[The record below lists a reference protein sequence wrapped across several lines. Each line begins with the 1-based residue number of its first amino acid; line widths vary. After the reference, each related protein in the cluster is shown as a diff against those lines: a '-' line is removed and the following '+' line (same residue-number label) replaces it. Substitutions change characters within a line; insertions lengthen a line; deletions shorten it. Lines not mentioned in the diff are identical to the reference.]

1 MESLFTITQNW
12 KQLQYPSTAE
22 WIKKKKKYNGILL
35 SKWKKLI
42 YSATWVYLKYILLTE
57 GSQSQKYILHD
68 FIYTTHWKKQKC
80 RDKK

>member
-42 YSATWVYLKYILLTE
+42 YSATWVYLKYIVN
-57 GSQSQKYILHD
+57 
-68 FIYTTHWKKQKC
+68 
-80 RDKK
+80 